1 MIDPLYNLPAKQSG
15 LLCYFLGYLP
25 GVRDMMIVFASRYTN
40 KKDIRASDFR
50 FIFQKYSPS
59 IFLVSR

>member
-25 GVRDMMIVFASRYTN
+25 GVRDMMVVFASHRYTN
-40 KKDIRASDFR
+40 KKDTRASGNYILFSE
-50 FIFQKYSPS
+50 I
-59 IFLVSR
+59 